1 MPIQVLSEALS
12 SRIAAG
18 EVIERPASV
27 VKELVENSLDA
38 GATRIDIT
46 IRDGGIR
53 SISVVDNGSGISP
66 DDLSVAFERFATSK
80 IDETSDLTGISTLGF
95 RGEALPSIASVARV
109 EAVSRVHESDAAT
122 RCVFEYGHRDLLE
135 TTGAAPGTSV
145 VVTGLFRNV
154 PARLKFLGS
163 PGRELSR
170 IQQLVATLAL
180 VYPNV
185 AFKLTSDGKLRMGSP
200 GTGDTLAAVAAVYG
214 SRVGDAMLKM
224 DGDPS
229 AVFGATGL
237 ISAPSLTRGN
247 RNYITLAVNG
257 RWVQSRRLIFAIE
270 QAYHGFLAERRFP
283 VAVVDL
289 RVPYNDVDVNVH
301 PAKAE
306 VRFLREDIVFSTLQR
321 AIRGTLTESAPVH
334 GFTPTAP
341 ARTRDAP
348 GQSSS
353 PSRQPQSP
361 SFATSASWPAAEGRE
376 ASSDVESSPPGE
388 NPDPPLAGTEDA
400 VSNPPPRA
408 THKGILPVLRVIGQ
422 ARETYILAEGPDG
435 VYLIDQHAAHER
447 VLYEE
452 IRNRFSERSTET
464 QALLEPETV
473 ELSPAHAA
481 IIESHMDEL
490 VAAGFA
496 IEPFGQGAVLL
507 RTVPQL
513 LVNRR
518 GASDTLITLLDD
530 ISERG
535 RSDSWQDRL
544 LYTMA
549 CHSSVRAG
557 QTLSIEE
564 SKELIRKLEATQ
576 QPHTCPHG
584 RPTMIHLTA
593 GVLEREFRRS

>member
-38 GATRIDIT
+38 GATRVEIS
-46 IRDGGIR
+46 IRDGGVR

-66 DDLSVAFERFATSK
+66 GELSVAFERFATSK

-145 VVTGLFRNV
+145 SVTGLFRNV

-163 PGRELSR
+163 PGRELNR

-185 AFKLTSDGKLRMGSP
+185 AFKLTSDGKLRIGSP

-214 SRVGDAMLKM
+214 SRVGDVMLKV
-224 DGDPS
+224 DGDSS
-229 AVFGATGL
+229 AAFGAVGL

-270 QAYHGFLAERRFP
+270 QAYHGFLPERRFP
-283 VAVVDL
+283 VAIVDM
-289 RVPYNDVDVNVH
+289 RIPYNDVDVNVH

-334 GFTPTAP
+334 GFTLAAP
-341 ARTRDAP
+341 ARAQGAP
-348 GQSSS
+348 GRSSS
-353 PSRQPQSP
+353 LSHQPQSP
-361 SFATSASWPAAEGRE
+361 GFAISASWPAAERQE
-376 ASSDVESSPPGE
+376 ASSGVESSPPGE
-388 NPDPPLAGTEDA
+388 NPDLPLASAEEA

-408 THKGILPVLRVIGQ
+408 THKGVLPVLRVIGQ

-452 IRNRFSERSTET
+452 IRNRFAEKSTEM

-473 ELSPAHAA
+473 ELSPTHAS
-481 IIESHMDEL
+481 IIEAHMDEL
-490 VAAGFA
+490 VAAGFT

-518 GASDTLITLLDD
+518 GAGDTLITLLDD

-535 RSDSWQDRL
+535 RSDSWQDKL

-584 RPTMIHLTA
+584 RPTMIHLTT
-593 GVLEREFRRS
+593 GVLDREFRRS